1 LKNSH
6 FQIEKGLSMS
16 AFKQC
21 YGTDDKC
28 REALFKM
35 RWPDGYHCPKC
46 GYKKYLQMNNGK
58 AYRCRRCRHKTLVY
72 AKTFFLDDKLPL
84 TALFLARYLF
94 ARLKKRLSTPV
105 SRPFYSAAMSA
116 ARKIRR
122 AFGDIPHALILD
134 EYCALYIPW
143 FVRPNRWNNMSKIHR
158 CYGKIEWQKRKLYTI
173 ISSVAWP
180 LKAVFF
186 AVKRTMKF
194 GSRVKEE
201 TGMSETRQFFKQL
214 YLAFRHFIPP
224 SAFYAYR
231 LFDPSKLK
239 LAPKYIHHHEICA
252 LLPFI
257 IDSKDRRRLD
267 DKFSFYQVFKK
278 AGLPT
283 IPIIAEFENGKI
295 NKWAADANGEL
306 PEADLFAK
314 PADGIRGMG
323 AKLYK
328 YEKDGHYRMD
338 DGHLLSQNE
347 LLDHLSEASR
357 ETSHLL
363 QKRFF
368 NHPDLSGLST
378 RALCTV
384 RIVTCRNPGGPS
396 TPLISIFRM
405 PTGMNITDNMRVN
418 ALGSPIDEK
427 TGTLGDAMSMD
438 PAVEPVSRHPD
449 TGHVI
454 TGVKI
459 PFWPEI
465 IKLALSAHD
474 EFPDFSSIGWD
485 VAVTEDGPLLV
496 EGNPIWGIESLQRVH
511 NKPLGESCFPET
523 YLLDLSLQKHF
534 TPTMRSYL
542 LPT

>member
-1 LKNSH
+1 MKNSP
-6 FQIEKGLSMS
+6 FQFEKDFNMS

-21 YGTDDKC
+21 YGTEDKC
-28 REALFKM
+28 REALFNT

-46 GYKKYLQMNNGK
+46 GYNKYLRMNNGK
-58 AYRCRRCRHKTLVY
+58 AYECRRCRHKTRVY
-72 AKTFFLDDKLPL
+72 VRLFFLDDKLPL
-84 TALFLARYLF
+84 TTLFLVRYLF
-94 ARLKKRLSTPV
+94 VRLKKEVSTPV
-105 SRPFYSAAMSA
+105 TRPFYSAALSA
-116 ARKIRR
+116 VRKLRK
-122 AFGDIPHALILD
+122 AFEDISHALISD

-143 FVRPNRWNNMSKIHR
+143 FARPHRWDNTTKIHR
-158 CYGKIEWQKRKLYTI
+158 CYAKIEWQERKLYAI
-173 ISSVAWP
+173 ISAIAWP

-186 AVKRTMKF
+186 AVKRTLKF
-194 GSRVKEE
+194 GARVKEKS
-201 TGMSETRQFFKQL
+201 GMPMTRQFFKQL

-231 LFDPSKLK
+231 LFDPSKLE

-257 IDSKDRRRLD
+257 ISSKNIERLD

-283 IPIIAEFENGKI
+283 IPIIAEFEKGKI
-295 NKWAADANGEL
+295 NKWTADTNGKL
-306 PEADLFAK
+306 PESDLFAK
-314 PADGIRGMG
+314 PTDGIRGFG
-323 AKLYK
+323 AKLYI
-328 YEKDGHYRMD
+328 YEKDGRYRTS
-338 DGHLLSQNE
+338 DGHLLSQKE

-357 ETSHLL
+357 ETSYLL

-368 NHPDLSGLST
+368 NHPDLSGFSV

-384 RIVTCRNPGGPS
+384 RIVTCRYPGGPS
-396 TPLISIFRM
+396 IPLISILRM

-418 ALGSPIDEK
+418 ALGSPIHEE
-427 TGTLGDAMSMD
+427 TGTLGDAVSMD
-438 PAVEPVSRHPD
+438 PAVGPVNRHPD
-449 TGHVI
+449 TGHMI

-465 IKLALSAHD
+465 IQLALSAHD
-474 EFPDFSSIGWD
+474 EFPEFSSIGWD
-485 VAVTEDGPLLV
+485 IAVTKDGPLLV
-496 EGNPIWGIESLQRVH
+496 EGNPVWGIESLQRVH

-523 YLLDLSLQKHF
+523 YLLDLGLQKRF